1 MILLDRNTTL
11 YYNCMHIYCTADIVI
26 HFHPFVRFHP
36 FSYIFSTFIHQGAP
50 GSLPWSVS
58 DHQRTA
64 LNAQKWMGLGW
75 MDLWT
80 LCVVEYF
87 WQHVGKRTKSHWRK
101 ISCLWLSWHSQAH
114 QDERQGEGG
123 LSKDVSHNGVVTMQM
138 KILNFMLKTANWI
151 LIMIP
156 VQFSVFNKNSLC

>member
-1 MILLDRNTTL
+1 
-11 YYNCMHIYCTADIVI
+11 MHVTPRI
-26 HFHPFVRFHP
+26 
-36 FSYIFSTFIHQGAP
+36 FSSTFIHFDPLSSTCIHYHPLSSISSTFIHSLPP
-50 GSLPWSVS
+50 GGLPWSVS
-58 DHQRTA
+58 DHHRMV
-64 LNAQKWMGLGW
+64 LNAQKWMGLV
-75 MDLWT
+75 WT
-80 LCVVEYF
+80 LVSKRDVEYF

-114 QDERQGEGG
+114 QDERQGGGG